1 MTKVQIKSEKLTPLR
16 GIFFNYLAI
25 CLNAFICTLL
35 NTRFEMFF
43 VFFSKKLH
51 FTMLP
56 LQVRCKSVVSPFLY
70 WDKKQRHDG
79 GK

>member
-16 GIFFNYLAI
+16 GFFPIIEQFVSMLSSVVYSILGLK
-25 CLNAFICTLL
+25 C
-35 NTRFEMFF
+35 FF
-43 VFFSKKLH
+43 VFFSKNIH

-70 WDKKQRHDG
+70 WDKKQRHDE